1 MSELP
6 TLFRTVLKAN
16 MPDAD
21 WAATQVAPAASICIN
36 VANVNR
42 IGVMFVARTALHAV
56 SSGNVDLQL
65 VDVATSVAVP
75 AQASRTIVKAAPAD
89 SAVETGDALEYDVT
103 GSRLVTIRVAAQALD
118 AGCTYI
124 ELYWNAL
131 E

>member
-1 MSELP
+1 VPIPP

-42 IGVMFVARTALHAV
+42 IGVVMVARDALGAV
-56 SSGNVDLQL
+56 STGNVDLQL
-65 VDVATSVAVP
+65 VDVANSIAIQS
-75 AQASRTIVKAAPAD
+75 QASRTIVKSAPVDA
-89 SAVETGDALEYDVT
+89 AVETGDALEYDVS
-103 GSRLVTIRVAAQALD
+103 GSSLVTIRVAAQAL
-118 AGCTYI
+118 AVACTYI